1 MAPGT
6 KRRSTRVLEDALHER
21 GEELIARAIEVA
33 LGERGAPT
41 LRAFLPLLVPPLQP
55 KGPVVEFPLP
65 VIAKATDA
73 AEAASAVLAAT
84 AAGEIDV
91 AAAERVL
98 AMLSTTVRLHE
109 TADLEKR
116 IAALEAAIEEKKS

>member
-1 MAPGT
+1 M
-6 KRRSTRVLEDALHER
+6 LEAALLER

-41 LRAFLPLLVPPLQP
+41 LRAILPLLVSPLQP

-65 VIAKATDA
+65 VITKATDA
-73 AEAASAVLAAT
+73 ASAASAVLSAT

-91 AAAERVL
+91 TTAERVL

-116 IAALEAAIEEKKS
+116 IAVLEAATEEKKS